1 MAKFC
6 RSLGFALVL
15 FVVMI
20 DGTSAEILP
29 LGIPDPSL
37 LHSAYGGDETF
48 QYDVSWS
55 GGIKI
60 GELRLR
66 ITRSAKDQD
75 SFEIHARITDYGA
88 FRFFYPVDD
97 TFATFVQGPER
108 LPVSYEVEQK
118 EGRSYKAHRLTLY
131 DQEGNLVRYRK
142 NDGPEKEFRVVGW
155 VHNEFSSFFF
165 TRVLPFAPDKSVIVP
180 TFADEKRHEVVVTPR
195 EWTRFDETLLGPVN
209 VIEVLP
215 RMTFKGLYDKSGDTV
230 IWFTDD
236 ACRVPVRIRSKI
248 LIGSLTAELVA
259 YHGTSCGRQWALD
272 QKELDEEARTKVAKI
287 KGD

>member
-1 MAKFC
+1 MVRFC
-6 RSLGFALVL
+6 KIFGSALVL

-20 DGTSAEILP
+20 DGAAAEAPP
-29 LGIPDPSL
+29 LGVPDPSL
-37 LHSAYGGDETF
+37 LRSAYGGDETF

-66 ITRSAKDQD
+66 ITRTAGEQEL
-75 SFEIHARITDYGA
+75 FEIHARVTDYGA

-97 TFATFVQGPER
+97 TFVTLVQGEQR
-108 LPVSYEVEQK
+108 LPVRYEVEQK
-118 EGRSYKAHRLTLY
+118 EGRGYKARRLTHY
-131 DQEGNLVRYRK
+131 DQGGNLVRYRK
-142 NDGPEKEFRVVGW
+142 NDEPEKKFSVAGR

-165 TRVLPFAPDKSVIVP
+165 TRVLPFAPDTSVIVP
-180 TFADEKRHEVVVTPR
+180 TFADEKRYEVVVIPR

-236 ACRVPVRIRSKI
+236 ACRIPVRIRSKI

-259 YHGTSCGRQWALD
+259 YHGMSCGRQWALD
-272 QKELDEEARTKVAKI
+272 QKELDQEARKKATKI

>member
-1 MAKFC
+1 MMAKFY

-15 FVVMI
+15 FVMMI
-20 DGTSAEILP
+20 DGAGAETPP
-29 LGIPDPSL
+29 LGVPDPSL

-66 ITRSAKDQD
+66 IIRTAGTQD

-97 TFATFVQGPER
+97 TFVTFVQGTER
-108 LPVSYEVEQK
+108 LPVRYEVEQK
-118 EGRSYKAHRLTLY
+118 EGRGYKAHRLTLY
-131 DQEGNLVRYRK
+131 DQKGNRVRYRK
-142 NDGPEKEFRVVGW
+142 NDGPEKEYSVAGR

-195 EWTRFDETLLGPVN
+195 EWTRFDETLLGPVS

-259 YHGTSCGRQWALD
+259 YHGTSCRQWALD
-272 QKELDEEARTKVAKI
+272 QIEMDKEARAKAAKI